1 AEREEIR
8 ALAERARSVL
18 HDRVRELEEAA
29 TVAEDRRLQER
40 AVEHLSAGLP
50 PSLAL
55 ERIAAE
61 FARTLASH
69 GPAAR
74 RAVDVEAFLGG
85 VAHRHAGL
93 EPVRVRRG
101 ELIVAVHV
109 SGLSALRAWASGAVG
124 ALCAGVADAAV
135 LVQLDAEV
143 PEQALV
149 VAAQTA
155 HAQRARVRAAQ
166 DVAEHRHARVAQLVD
181 RSEVQD
187 HFLSHVFLDQLAL
200 EKERAGG
207 IEPAGDAEEDPPV
220 RRLPLHGAQPVPCRG
235 AGSRGRCP
243 LCRSSGG
250 ATSTMS
256 TNGLRAPPG
265 PAR

>member
-1 AEREEIR
+1 
-8 ALAERARSVL
+8 
-18 HDRVRELEEAA
+18 
-29 TVAEDRRLQER
+29 
-40 AVEHLSAGLP
+40 LP

-74 RAVDVEAFLGG
+74 RAVDVEAFLGA
-85 VAHRHAGL
+85 VAHRYAGL

-124 ALCAGVADAAV
+124 ALCAGAAV

-149 VAAQTA
+149 VAAQA
-155 HAQRARVRAAQ
+155 ADSQRARVRAAQ
-166 DVAEHRHARVAQLVD
+166 DVAQHRHARVAQLVD
-181 RSEVQD
+181 RSEVQ
-187 HFLSHVFLDQLAL
+187 HYFLGLFFLDQLAL
-200 EKERAGG
+200 EEERAGG
-207 IEPAGDAEEDPPV
+207 IEPPSDA
-220 RRLPLHGAQPVPCRG
+220 
-235 AGSRGRCP
+235 
-243 LCRSSGG
+243 
-250 ATSTMS
+250 
-256 TNGLRAPPG
+256 
-265 PAR
+265 